1 MIISIKKDYAE
12 DVSGVMGP
20 SMWTESGKMDAP
32 VFYFA
37 SITIRNVPELQAQYP
52 FMGIKNIGEP
62 VDTLSQFHYDTHDT
76 DRL

>member
-1 MIISIKKDYAE
+1 MPKTFQVLWDHPCGLKAA
-12 DVSGVMGP
+12 
-20 SMWTESGKMDAP
+20 KMDAP